1 LCAGRRGYC
10 QDCCRRCHSYLHRCP
25 GSCPGRS
32 LVRAPSS
39 SLHSPAGPLLRSS
52 LAPPRSGAQASH
64 TDRPARPLRGR
75 PSRSF
80 NHPVSGEE
88 FPPQVLAW
96 RRGRRRPKAA
106 GCEQAQFGRSQDRA
120 FVEHLPDTLRPQ
132 SRPCGRHV
140 RGGGQVASGHTHPN
154 LYAFSFSNRRCRNSG
169 QDTIHIEAR
178 PWDRF
183 SLPGVLVCKN
193 QPVNTSSSSARLQ
206 SE

>member
-1 LCAGRRGYC
+1 MPPR
-10 QDCCRRCHSYLHRCP
+10 RRCTHQM
-25 GSCPGRS
+25 
-32 LVRAPSS
+32 
-39 SLHSPAGPLLRSS
+39 GPLLRSS
-52 LAPPRSGAQASH
+52 LAPAPFRRHASH

-80 NHPVSGEE
+80 NHPVSGGK

-106 GCEQAQFGRSQDRA
+106 GCEQAQFCRWQDRA
-120 FVEHLPDTLRPQ
+120 FLEHLPDTLGPQ
-132 SRPCGRHV
+132 SRPGGRHV
-140 RGGGQVASGHTHPN
+140 RGGGGQVASGPTHPN

-169 QDTIHIEAR
+169 QGTIHIEAR
-178 PWDRF
+178 SWDRF

-193 QPVNTSSSSARLQ
+193 QPANTSSSSARLQ